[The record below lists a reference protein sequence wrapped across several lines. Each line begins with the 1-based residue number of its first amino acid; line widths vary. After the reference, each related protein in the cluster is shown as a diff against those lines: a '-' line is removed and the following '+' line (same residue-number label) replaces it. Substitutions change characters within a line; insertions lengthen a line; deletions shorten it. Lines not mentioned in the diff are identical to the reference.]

1 MSLTTYLSLK
11 DNEKYIRFQD
21 AIKSITP
28 TKREFKVM
36 NSDKLAFDTK
46 EELKVSYYLSLKDNE
61 KYIRFQDAIKSITP
75 TKREFKVMNSDKL
88 AFDTKEELKVSYNLT
103 KTQDA
108 ALLGTAFDYLAR
120 FRIAQI
126 VKRNNHE
133 VLALLGTAFD
143 YLARFRIAQIVKR
156 NNHEVLS
163 NIIADNFFY
172 EFKSVLSK
180 EVFDKL
186 YSRHCKIKDNI
197 KEAIDT
203 NNGFSDTVINDA
215 LTLAVFEQCWRGKTL
230 PKNPDGMLGNHSVE
244 VKEQLKSMIRLFES
258 GFVQK
263 VVLPS
268 SIVKYNP
275 SFGSCS
281 AAIGGADADIYIDG
295 ILYDFK
301 TTKSIGY
308 KGKDA
313 QQVMGYYILDLICK
327 KRKYEASL
335 NGLNIDSI
343 AIYLARIGEIYY
355 FDVKDIDKIKLEN
368 VLSDIEDILFENINL
383 DELRKIENLLEY
395 SMVENRKYKFKKFFI
410 AAIFILIVSYGVFR
424 LVGNDKLQMENDI
437 SSDID
442 NSILTDSSNLEPFDI
457 RADFESKKLEAQD
470 VVNTDDK
477 LQMENDI
484 SSDIDNS
491 ILTDSSNLEPFDIR
505 ADFES
510 KKLEAQDVVNTELG
524 LYKYNNIVI
533 NILRSYDISNI
544 EYAEFVYEESDKLL
558 NYMYK
563 EFKESWSEESFK
575 GLRDSQRIWVDNKI
589 KTEENMQGDE
599 LLKYQT
605 LIKMTLDRCE
615 EWTKYYK

>member
-1 MSLTTYLSLK
+1 MSLTT
-11 DNEKYIRFQD
+11 
-21 AIKSITP
+21 
-28 TKREFKVM
+28 
-36 NSDKLAFDTK
+36 
-46 EELKVSYYLSLKDNE
+46 YLSLKDNE

-133 VLALLGTAFD
+133 VLSD
-143 YLARFRIAQIVKR
+143 
-156 NNHEVLS
+156 
-163 NIIADNFFY
+163 IIADNFFY

-470 VVNTDDK
+470 VVNT
-477 LQMENDI
+477 
-484 SSDIDNS
+484 
-491 ILTDSSNLEPFDIR
+491 
-505 ADFES
+505 
-510 KKLEAQDVVNTELG
+510 ELG

-615 EWTKYYK
+615 EWTKHYK